1 MRADDDEYER
11 SGQRELMA
19 SEEEFDRKYIAIKQ
33 HLLMDEDF
41 MERLLD
47 EYIDQLGVEE
57 IYNELFDD

>member
-1 MRADDDEYER
+1 MRADDEYER
-11 SGQRELMA
+11 AGQRELMA